1 MSDKLP
7 SIDDFAEDNSNLPSA
22 EDIIKEEDLPS
33 VEEFIVEEPT
43 MRANDP
49 GEQGGFGGGAGKE
62 EEEKDPHLELYED
75 VPEPEEK
82 THTESVQHCTTHL
95 RFRKTC
101 PDCLK
106 AVGVN

>member
-1 MSDKLP
+1 MEILKKLWNFLVG
-7 SIDDFAEDNSNLPSA
+7 S
-22 EDIIKEEDLPS
+22 
-33 VEEFIVEEPT
+33 
-43 MRANDP
+43 
-49 GEQGGFGGGAGKE
+49 KE

-82 THTESVQHCTTHL
+82 THTESVQHCTSHL